1 MVEFVELTSVDSPE
15 YNQAI
20 EIYEEAFPLA
30 ERQPVSV
37 IRHRIS
43 SGLYQAYV
51 GRLEE
56 TGEVVSLAFLW
67 PFKDSNFIL
76 LDYLAVKKSIR
87 GQNVGSAYL
96 ASMIQVLNPQQ
107 KYLLIE
113 VDNPK
118 FAPDESEATRRIA
131 FYQRNG
137 AQLMKDLRYLL
148 PPAQGNEPTEMM
160 LMIFPNYKTPQIEAS
175 QVRDLI
181 IQLYREAWE
190 RGMDDPYL
198 NEFINDVADPI
209 ELV

>member
-1 MVEFVELTSVDSPE
+1 MVDFVELTEVDSPE
-15 YNQAI
+15 YSQAI

-30 ERQPVSV
+30 ERQPVSI

-43 SGLYQAYV
+43 SGLYKAYI

-56 TGEVVSLAFLW
+56 TKEVVVLAFLW

-76 LDYLAVKKSIR
+76 LDYLAVKKSVR

-96 ASMIQVLNPQQ
+96 ISMIQVLKPQQ

-118 FAPDESEATRRIA
+118 FAPDEDEATRRIA

-137 AQLMKDLRYLL
+137 ARLMKDLRYLL
-148 PPAQGNEPTEMM
+148 PPAQGKEPTEMM
-160 LMIFPNYKTPQIEAS
+160 LMVFPQYKTPQIEAS
-175 QVRDLI
+175 QVRELI
-181 IQLYREAWE
+181 IQVYREAWE
-190 RGMDDPYL
+190 RGVDDPYL
-198 NEFINDVADPI
+198 NEFINDVTDPI

>member
-1 MVEFVELTSVDSPE
+1 MVDFVELTEVDSPE
-15 YNQAI
+15 YSQAI

-30 ERQPVSV
+30 ERQPVSI

-43 SGLYQAYV
+43 SGLYKAYI

-56 TGEVVSLAFLW
+56 TKEVVVLAFLW

-96 ASMIQVLNPQQ
+96 ISMIQVLKPQQ

-118 FAPDESEATRRIA
+118 FAPNEDEATRRIA

-137 AQLMKDLRYLL
+137 ARLMKDLRYLL

-160 LMIFPNYKTPQIEAS
+160 LMIFPQYKTPQIEAYL
-175 QVRDLI
+175 VRNLI

-190 RGMDDPYL
+190 RGVDDPYL
-198 NEFINDVADPI
+198 NEFIDDVTDPI
-209 ELV
+209 ELI